1 MREKV
6 PFRLRGHEVS
16 RIEAFSDV
24 VFGFALT
31 LVVVSLEVPDTFEE
45 LMHALRGFPAFAI
58 CFAILTWVWRAH
70 HTFFRRYALKDNVTI
85 AWNAALLFM
94 VLLYTFPLKF
104 LFSALT
110 GRTHGSANASTLFV
124 IYGLGFAGIF
134 GLLVA
139 LYAHAWRQREELEL
153 NAIELHDTRT
163 TMMMYGSYVAIGLAS
178 AVIGAIASSGWMVWA
193 GWMYFLIGPASA
205 IIGARRGAQRR
216 MLTEAA

>member
-31 LVVVSLEVPDTFEE
+31 LVVVSLEVPDTFKE
-45 LMHALRGFPAFAI
+45 LMAAMRRFPAFAI
-58 CFAILTWVWRAH
+58 CFAILTWVWHAH

-85 AWNAALLFM
+85 ALNAALLFM

-104 LFSALT
+104 LFSAVT
-110 GRTHGSANASTLFV
+110 GQTHGGANASTLFV

-134 GLLVA
+134 GLFVA
-139 LYAHAWRQREELEL
+139 LYGHAWRQREELEL
-153 NAIELHDTRT
+153 NAVELHDTRT

-178 AVIGAIASSGWMVWA
+178 ALIGAMASPAWMMWA

-216 MLTEAA
+216 SLAEAA